1 MAHTGKSFLLFGR
14 GRVLAKGTPDQV
26 ISAISALPSA
36 ERERVCVI
44 CEETGAVEEVD
55 ALTNGTES
63 RTGLD
68 LSIFREVKRTRGRP
82 KMGVITREISICPK
96 QWDWLS
102 RQPGG
107 PSVVVRQ
114 LVDAAR
120 RDDMEAIERQGTLS
134 AALKFLEIVANELP
148 NFDQAR
154 EALTRGHF
162 QLLADIVATWPPS
175 VAAQVSRYASRV
187 ASRTSAPPRYA
198 N

>member
-1 MAHTGKSFLLFGR
+1 MSQTGKSFLLFGR
-14 GRVLAKGTPDQV
+14 GRVLAQGTPEQV
-26 ISAISALPSA
+26 ITAISTLPSE

-44 CEETGAVEEVD
+44 CEETGAVEEVEELAKGAEFGGGPD
-55 ALTNGTES
+55 
-63 RTGLD
+63 
-68 LSIFREVKRTRGRP
+68 REAKRTRGRP

-107 PSVVVRQ
+107 PSLVIRQ
-114 LVDAAR
+114 LVDTAR
-120 RDDMEAIERQGTLS
+120 REGMEAIERRGTLS
-134 AALKFLEIVANELP
+134 AALKFLEIVAQELP

-154 EALTRGHF
+154 EALTRGHL

-187 ASRTSAPPRYA
+187 ASRPSTPPHYA